1 MLSLSIVTQ
10 RPQLPCCPLQWI
22 SVSWNILGVNAVV
35 HCLCLMD
42 TLDVCPG
49 DLATVWLTIA
59 RVGEAPGS
67 EQKLCTVVMEGL
79 PQILLQDTE
88 LTIYRLLDE
97 DAPVAHGSL
106 TF

>member
-88 LTIYRLLDE
+88 LTIYRLLDG